1 MRPIDADSLKH
12 EIDDTDE
19 FDGIGVKYY
28 IDNEPT
34 LNVREYINA
43 HWIVRYGQYSRR
55 KYVCSHRGKGSGVAG
70 SKQWRPFCPN
80 CGVSMAEKVE
90 KE

>member
-19 FDGIGVKYY
+19 FDGIGIKYY

-34 LNVREYINA
+34 LNVRENINA
-43 HWIVRYGQYSRR
+43 HWIVR
-55 KYVCSHRGKGSGVAG
+55 
-70 SKQWRPFCPN
+70 
-80 CGVSMAEKVE
+80 
-90 KE
+90 